1 MKGINSLDIVA
12 PAGDIEKFY
21 AAIDAGADEV
31 YMGLQGFGAR
41 KSAKNFTMTEY
52 KAAIDYA
59 HERGSKVLLTLNT
72 VMMDGEIEALYH
84 NLNELYKTGLDAI
97 IVQDIGMF
105 NYLKNNFP
113 KIEIHGS
120 TQMTVSNHIEAEYLR
135 EIGFNRVVLA
145 RELTLENVRE
155 IRKNTTIGLEVFV
168 SGSLCVSYS
177 GNCYMSSFIGGRSGN
192 RGMCAQPCRKTYTIN
207 GKEEGYVLSPKDQL
221 MGKKEIDYLREIGI
235 NSIKIEGRMKEAS
248 YVFELTS
255 YYKALIEGKNS
266 EERVSHIFN
275 RGYSKGY
282 AYDEQENI
290 INKNFSFNIGKKL
303 GTFNGKEIKLI
314 ENVRFGDGVS
324 YLSKEYEKLGG
335 SYLSKLVIKTYDKN
349 REKSRASSE
358 EKDRVGIVGETLI
371 IKDIPVG
378 TRYLYKTYDKN
389 IEDKIENEKKQIE
402 KKILISGV
410 FKASLN
416 KYPELRF
423 YYSNL
428 YGKEVEFTIIGEKLV
443 ELAGKKAVTSEQIS
457 EKLNELGGSSFILE
471 KIKIEIEDNLFIP
484 MSIIKRMR
492 RDCVEELTDIIVDSY
507 KRKEE
512 PGGKWNLEENNLRSH
527 YNVEKKEIIV
537 SAIVETEEQ
546 KQKLIE
552 LGINKIYYTGTK
564 IVREDRI
571 KNIIYQGDLANN
583 LMDIIK
589 NPSEK
594 LTLHWGLNVTNS
606 YTLDKFSKNK
616 KIDTVILS
624 PELSFEKIKKLRETS
639 IKKALLIYSKPKIMH
654 IEASVVKKNSIIIND
669 KGDEF
674 KVEINSF
681 GNSEVYLTRALNI
694 TQNMKEI
701 RTLNIDE
708 VVLEFKNETL
718 EEIEKIVVEIKERKD
733 EGRESSGY
741 NYWKGVF

>member
-1 MKGINSLDIVA
+1 MKNINKLDIVA

-72 VMMDGEIEALYH
+72 VMMDSEIEPLYY
-84 NLNELYKTGLDAI
+84 NLNELYKAGLDAI

-105 NYLKNNFP
+105 NYLKKNFP
-113 KIEIHGS
+113 KIELHGS

-135 EIGFNRVVLA
+135 AMGFNRVVLA
-145 RELTLENVRE
+145 RELTLENIRE
-155 IRKNTTIGLEVFV
+155 IRENTVIELEVFV

-177 GNCYMSSFIGGRSGN
+177 GSCYMSSFIGGRSGN

-221 MGKKEIDYLREIGI
+221 MGKKEIDFLKEIGV

-255 YYKALIEGKNS
+255 YFKALIEGIER
-266 EERVSHIFN
+266 EERVSRIFN

-282 AYDEQENI
+282 AYDQQEDI
-290 INKNFSFNIGKKL
+290 MNKEFSFNIGKKL

-314 ENVRFGDGVS
+314 ENVRLGDGVS
-324 YLSKEYEKLGG
+324 YISKDYEKLGG

-349 REKSRASSE
+349 RDKSRASSE
-358 EKDRVGIVGETLI
+358 DKDRIGTVGETLI

-378 TRYLYKTYDKN
+378 TRYLYKTYDKD
-389 IEDKIENEKKQIE
+389 IEDEIANEKKQIE

-428 YGKEVEFTIIGEKLV
+428 YGKKVEFTVIGEKLV
-443 ELAGKKAVTSEQIS
+443 ELAGKKPVTSEQIS
-457 EKLNELGGSSFILE
+457 EKLNELGETSFALGE
-471 KIKIEIEDNLFIP
+471 IKIEIEDNLFIP
-484 MSIIKRMR
+484 MSIIKNMK
-492 RDCVEELTDIIVDSY
+492 RDCAEELADIVVDSY
-507 KRKEE
+507 KREEELENKWCLKE
-512 PGGKWNLEENNLRSH
+512 NIEEKSR
-527 YNVEKKEIIV
+527 EKEIIT
-537 SAIVETEEQ
+537 SAIVETKEQEE
-546 KQKLIE
+546 KLRE
-552 LGINKIYYTGTK
+552 LGINKIYYSGIK

-571 KNIIYQGDLANN
+571 KDIKYKGDLANS
-583 LMDIIK
+583 LMDIVK

-606 YTLDKFSKNK
+606 YAMNKFSNNK
-616 KIDTVILS
+616 KIDTIILS
-624 PELSFEKIKKLRETS
+624 PELSFEKIKNLRETS
-639 IKKALLIYSKPKIMH
+639 VKKALLIYSKPKIMH
-654 IEASVVKKNSIIIND
+654 IESAVVKKDSTIIND

-681 GNSEVYLTRALNI
+681 GNSEIYLTRALDI
-694 TQNMKEI
+694 TQSMKEI

-718 EEIEKIVVEIKERKD
+718 EEIEKIVTNIKERKD